1 MLRRSLARKALGRL
15 DWRSGGFVFPVQ
27 SSIGTMGAVDQEF
40 LKRITVIPMHGF
52 GLSADVYCPDVGELL
67 DALDGSPPDLGY
79 VELFKANDSA
89 LAAVRRRLPSVG
101 LAYHGEGLWVT
112 QPDWCE
118 TYPYRLEL
126 EAAVAH
132 LRTLGSYWM
141 THECASKQMAGYA
154 FGTYLPPLFT
164 ETSAAVTA
172 AHITRV
178 QRYLDEHCEMTR
190 GMGPLFLLEM
200 PPLTYFGFGAL
211 PIARFFRLI
220 ADRTACG
227 LVLDIGHLWTVY
239 RYSGAWR
246 RSNVERFAEDFLDIF
261 PVERV
266 VEIHVAGLSAES
278 VGEATDG
285 ATPPCLLDDHA
296 APIPDMLFDLLAQVL
311 ARSDLVHLRGIALE
325 VDNKPIPQT
334 IREYRRFRKEFN
346 RAFDR
351 RSTPPPEHGRGAT
364 FESQSPAESC
374 SQTDKTRLL
383 LDYARYVGIVSGVT
397 DQRAAESLCLVGDHD
412 GVDRYRRRYLPNE
425 ILRWGGDLRDMFP
438 ETYRLLNGQGVE
450 LEEFV
455 LHWFRTPRPA
465 TAPYD
470 FFLLK
475 IERFVE
481 FVRDRLP
488 SAVPTAER
496 EAEVLRTGYQVANE
510 PVTEDGVKA

>member
-1 MLRRSLARKALGRL
+1 MA
-15 DWRSGGFVFPVQ
+15 
-27 SSIGTMGAVDQEF
+27 AVDQEF
-40 LKRITVIPMHGF
+40 LKRITAIPMHGF
-52 GLSADVYCPDVGELL
+52 GLSTDVYCPDVSELL
-67 DALDGSPPDLGY
+67 VALGDEGSDVDY

-89 LAAVRRRLPSVG
+89 LAAVRRRLPSIA

-118 TYPYRLEL
+118 QYPYRVEL
-126 EAAVAH
+126 ETAAAH
-132 LRTLGSYWM
+132 LRTLRSHWM

-172 AHITRV
+172 EHIVRV
-178 QRYLDEHCEMTR
+178 QQYLDEHCETAN

-200 PPLTYFGFGAL
+200 PPLTYFGFGTV

-227 LVLDIGHLWTVY
+227 LVLDLGHLWTAY

-246 RSNVERFAEDFLDIF
+246 RSNVGRFAEDFMDVF

-266 VEIHVAGLSAES
+266 VEIHVAGLSAEGE
-278 VGEATDG
+278 GEATDG

-311 ARSDLVHLRGIALE
+311 ARPDLVHLRGIALE

-346 RAFDR
+346 RAFDQ
-351 RSTPPPEHGRGAT
+351 RSTPSSEHERGAT
-364 FESQSPAESC
+364 FERQSPAVFC
-374 SQTDKTRLL
+374 SDTGKTQLL
-383 LDYARYVGIVSGVT
+383 LDYARYVGVVSGAS
-397 DQRAAESLCLVGDHD
+397 DRLAAESLCLVGDQE

-438 ETYRLLNGQGVE
+438 ETSRLLDGQGVE

-455 LHWFRTPRPA
+455 LHWFRTPRPS

-488 SAVPTAER
+488 SAAPTAER
-496 EAEVLRTGYQVANE
+496 EGEVLRTAYQIANE
-510 PVTEDGVKA
+510 PMMEGG